1 MKPELKNLILQAAED
16 SVMEIVNTMLF
27 LDVVPA
33 QGVAKPSDVPHVAAR
48 AEASAMVGMNGGFN
62 GGVRLVTS
70 NKVARILAGA
80 LSGEGYRTLTDEAR
94 DGFAELGNMIS
105 GGIQTR
111 MEGFANCG
119 QINLTPPT
127 VIVGADYEVD
137 YRSDLES
144 IRKFFRLQE
153 EPFFVEVF
161 YVIDKNAQV
170 NVMLSEDLVRD
181 LDTVAKKLGGGSRSE
196 VIGWLVQRALHG

>member
-1 MKPELKNLILQAAED
+1 MDPNLKELILHAAEE

-27 LDVVPA
+27 VDVTPG
-33 QGVAKPSDVPHVAAR
+33 QGVAKPSNVPHVAAR

-70 NKVARILAGA
+70 SKVARQLAGA

-137 YRSDLES
+137 YRSHLES
-144 IRKFFRLQE
+144 VRKFFRFQD

-161 YVIDKNAQV
+161 FQVDK
-170 NVMLSEDLVRD
+170 D
-181 LDTVAKKLGGGSRSE
+181 
-196 VIGWLVQRALHG
+196 

>member
-1 MKPELKNLILQAAED
+1 MNPEMKDLILQAAED

-27 LDVVPA
+27 VDVTPG

-70 NKVARILAGA
+70 NKVARVLAGA

-137 YRSDLES
+137 YRSHLES
-144 IRKFFRLQE
+144 VRKFFRLQD

-161 YVIDKNAQV
+161 YQVDKDALV
-170 NVMLSEDLVRD
+170 NVMLSEELARD
-181 LDTVAKKLGGGSRSE
+181 IDTLSKRLAGGTRAE
-196 VIGWLVQRALHG
+196 VIGWLVQRALKG

>member
-1 MKPELKNLILQAAED
+1 MDPNLKELILHAAEE

-27 LDVVPA
+27 VDVTPG
-33 QGVAKPSDVPHVAAR
+33 QGVAKPSNVPHVAAR

-70 NKVARILAGA
+70 SKVARQLAGA

-137 YRSDLES
+137 YRSHLES
-144 IRKFFRLQE
+144 VRKFFRFQD

-161 YVIDKNAQV
+161 FQVDKDALV
-170 NVMLSEDLVRD
+170 NVMLSEELARN
-181 LDTVAKKLGGGSRSE
+181 LDALSKKWGGGTRAE
-196 VIGWLVQRALHG
+196 VIQRLVQHALKG